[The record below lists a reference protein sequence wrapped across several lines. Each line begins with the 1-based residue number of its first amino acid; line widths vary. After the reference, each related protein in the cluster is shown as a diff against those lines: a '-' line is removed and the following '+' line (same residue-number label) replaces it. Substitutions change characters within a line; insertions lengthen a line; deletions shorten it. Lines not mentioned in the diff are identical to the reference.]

1 MTIRSTGGR
10 VAAYAWLVFAALNL
24 IDLFVGITGDPDY
37 SLTTVTIA
45 FLLLLGCGI
54 AYTVGMR
61 PLIAGDEGGV
71 TVRNPLRDV
80 RAPWGAV
87 RRIEG
92 KNALTVVFAGPDGT
106 DLETRAWVLQTSP
119 RAQAKAE
126 ARAEKEARKGKEQ
139 GQGFDLRG
147 RTPTAYAAQQLNEM
161 KDRQRPKARSG
172 APDRAAKARAG
183 SQEEGPAR
191 GTVRWSVPALA
202 SLAVPL
208 AVVVVLLIVGAV
220 S

>member
-24 IDLFVGITGDPDY
+24 VDLFVGITGDPDY

-54 AYTVGMR
+54 AYTVGLR
-61 PLIAGDEGGV
+61 PVIVGDEAGV
-71 TVRNPLRDV
+71 TIRNPLRDV
-80 RAPWGAV
+80 RAPWGAI

-92 KNALTVVFAGPDGT
+92 RNALTVAFAGPDGT
-106 DLETRAWVLQTSP
+106 ELETRAWVLQTSP

-126 ARAEKEARKGKEQ
+126 ARAEKEARKGKGQ
-139 GQGFDLRG
+139 AQGFDLRG

-161 KDRQRPKARSG
+161 RERQRPKARSG
-172 APDRAAKARAG
+172 APDKAAKAKAEAE
-183 SQEEGPAR
+183 EEGPAR
-191 GTVRWSVPALA
+191 GTVRWSVPAVA

-208 AVVVVLLIVGAV
+208 VVIVALLVAGAV
-220 S
+220 G